1 MKRFVNF
8 NRAKFLKALAVLAMA
23 VFVGDGPD
31 AATPR
36 IDESQLTA
44 LGFKVLVATTKVQQ
58 DWVRTLPPGQIKAMQ
73 RNGKKFFVYPD
84 ASKSQIYVGGPAEY
98 DAYVK
103 AHPEEKQRV
112 QSAQD
117 AAAKTNAERV
127 KQGTAMQAAT
137 NSRLVESVSG
147 RELGRFWLLG
157 LRPIRQRTVRSSPAW
172 IASELPTS
180 SIAPPPATSV
190 RRSASPA

>member
-1 MKRFVNF
+1 MKRFVSF
-8 NRAKFLKALAVLAMA
+8 NRAKVLQALVVLAMV
-23 VFVGDGPD
+23 VFIGDGPG
-31 AATPR
+31 AAPPR
-36 IDESQLTA
+36 FDESQLPG

-73 RNGKKFFVYPD
+73 RNGEKFFIYPD

-98 DAYVK
+98 DAYAK
-103 AHPEEKQRV
+103 AHPEERQRV

-137 NSRLVESVSG
+137 TRDLSNPF
-147 RELGRFWLLG
+147 LGASWADLG
-157 LRPIRQRTVRSSPAW
+157 W
-172 IASELPTS
+172 
-180 SIAPPPATSV
+180 
-190 RRSASPA
+190 